1 MKILK
6 FNEVGAEKSK
16 DGRFIYRYFDEPITK
31 EGDNL
36 VIIPVTI
43 PSGVI
48 EQEHYHEKVNE
59 FIFFLTKGVSRVNG
73 KDYDMHPYDIL
84 ILDTKEKHQIIA
96 KDQDVKIIVIKK
108 GIVDKINC

>member
-6 FNEVGAEKSK
+6 FNGVVAEKSK

-31 EGDNL
+31 DGGNL

-43 PSGVI
+43 PSGVV

-59 FIFFLTKGVSRVNG
+59 FIFFLTKGISRVNG

-84 ILDTKEKHQIIA
+84 ILDTRERHQIIA
-96 KDQDVKIIVIKK
+96 KDQDVKVLVIKK
-108 GIVDKINC
+108 GIVDKVNC